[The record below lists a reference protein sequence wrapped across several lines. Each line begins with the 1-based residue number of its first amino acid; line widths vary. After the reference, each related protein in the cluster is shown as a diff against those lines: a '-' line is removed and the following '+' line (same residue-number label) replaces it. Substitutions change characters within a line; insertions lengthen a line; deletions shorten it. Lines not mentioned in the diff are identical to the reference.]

1 MKNEFSSVGEIT
13 NMVAKVS
20 DMVEKVSSGEANPAL
35 ADGVT
40 LTLSD
45 VDKRKIRIEREND
58 LVTYVKCVDRL
69 CNLNALWEIYPR
81 HYTLEQIRDDLLGQR
96 ERIKNIILG
105 PDR

>member
-1 MKNEFSSVGEIT
+1 MKNEFSSAGEIT
-13 NMVAKVS
+13 NMVATVS
-20 DMVEKVSSGEANPAL
+20 SIVEQVSSGEATPAL

-45 VDKRKIRIEREND
+45 VDKRKIRIDREND
-58 LVTYVKCVDRL
+58 LVTYVKCADRL
-69 CNLNALWEIYPR
+69 GNLNALLEIYPR

>member
-69 CNLNALWEIYPR
+69 CNLNALWEIYPS